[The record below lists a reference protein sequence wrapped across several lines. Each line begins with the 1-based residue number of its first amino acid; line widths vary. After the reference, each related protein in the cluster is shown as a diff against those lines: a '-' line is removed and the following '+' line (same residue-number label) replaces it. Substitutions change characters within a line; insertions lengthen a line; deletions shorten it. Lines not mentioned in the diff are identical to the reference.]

1 MNNPLC
7 QGTNCTK
14 SNSAIR
20 LVPLDDSST
29 VKMCASC
36 YVTEMEYN
44 DTLSTRILPKI
55 PFSIFPLYVHSQ
67 DECNRVL
74 AEADPVPPQEIAR
87 GRPHLGRLDGI
98 DEDGC
103 GIEFKTAGRML

>member
-7 QGTNCTK
+7 EGSHCTK

-29 VKMCASC
+29 VKMCASR
-36 YVTEMEYN
+36 YVTEMDYN
-44 DTLSTRILPKI
+44 DSLSVRILPKI

-74 AEADPVPPQEIAR
+74 AEADPVPPQEISRIA
-87 GRPHLGRLDGI
+87 PLKEIPFYKL
-98 DEDGC
+98 E
-103 GIEFKTAGRML
+103 KVL